1 MTMTKAQPAM
11 DKAQAKTWAK
21 NFLQNFQN
29 IYNQP
34 NMTEADLEKIFT
46 TNFQFTSNNQLLT
59 KSTAEHMNRAT
70 KLRKKYAHF
79 ELKGLE
85 EPVINENR
93 IAVNY
98 ELNLRAHNGQ
108 KSQVLIMAI
117 ATLEGNKISQWSQV
131 THDKHSNP
139 WDA

>member
-1 MTMTKAQPAM
+1 MTKMQPTM
-11 DKAQAKTWAK
+11 DKAQAKAWMK

-29 IYNQP
+29 TYNQP
-34 NMTEADLEKIFT
+34 NMTVADLEKLFT

-59 KSTAEHMNRAT
+59 KSTAEHINRAT
-70 KLRKKYAHF
+70 KLRKKYANF
-79 ELKGLE
+79 ELKAIE
-85 EPVINENR
+85 EPIAHENR

-108 KSQVLIMAI
+108 KSQVLIMAFI
-117 ATLEGNKISQWSQV
+117 TLEGNKISNWSQV
-131 THDKHSNP
+131 TNDKHLNP